1 MKISDPY
8 SSCVFLLSCVTD
20 PRADYTLALVYNMWL
35 ALRLNKNT
43 LKKDVSTLK
52 EGFCSL
58 PCGFN

>member
-1 MKISDPY
+1 MKISYPY

-52 EGFCSL
+52 EGFCTL